1 MAWASGQIL
10 TAAALNTEQSD
21 LDTVQGYFPLGAG
34 VWTAYTPTLT
44 QGGAVTKTVT
54 SARYMRVGRSIFGQ
68 VALAV
73 TGPGTAANAVL
84 VGLPVQ
90 AAAVVCFGS
99 GWILDASAGQFYAGV
114 SYPSSA
120 LASGLLIGNGA
131 GVVNVAGIAAFTA
144 ALASGDSIQMNFNY
158 ESLT

>member
-21 LDTVQGYFPLGAG
+21 LDTIQGYFPLGAG

-54 SARYMRVGRSIFGQ
+54 SARYMRTGRWITAQ

-90 AAAVVCFGS
+90 AFAAVCYGT
-99 GWILDASAGQFYAGV
+99 GWILDASAGAFFAGS
-114 SYPSSA
+114 SYPSSG
-120 LASGLLIGNGA
+120 LVSGLLIGNAA
-131 GVVNVAGIAAFTA
+131 GVGNVAGIAGFTA
-144 ALASGDSIQMNFNY
+144 ALAAGDTIQFNFNY